1 MVSRPLDSV
10 LQWGCELSSKDD
22 LTLRERGVMAGEPSC
37 ANRNGGVHSEG
48 AGGSYCPENRLV
60 RGHGQGDRSWHL
72 RMDTGGQGH
81 ILGD

>member
-1 MVSRPLDSV
+1 MDSV

-48 AGGSYCPENRLV
+48 AGGSYCPEKQAGEGKGRETEV
-60 RGHGQGDRSWHL
+60 GISGWIQVDRATS
-72 RMDTGGQGH
+72 
-81 ILGD
+81 